1 VKTMFIARRLK
12 NQIGSEPM
20 VGMLLP
26 PSVGGAL
33 ANYALMLLGR
43 VAVNLNYTS
52 SSEILAACASQC
64 NLDVVITSRAFVER
78 FPNLAI
84 PGRTLFLEDALGSPR
99 MGEKLAAIGFAWLT
113 PAALLRRALGAGDT
127 TARAEIGAET
137 KRKITVDSVAT
148 IIFSSGSTGDPKGVM
163 LTHFNIVSN
172 IQQVSQVFMLG
183 RRDKILGILPFF
195 HSFGFMAA
203 LWLPAVNGVGVVY
216 HPNPLDAQV
225 IGELVKRYRVTFMVA
240 TPTFLQAYMRRCS
253 PESFGSLQYVLV
265 GAEKLPE
272 RLAQAFEDTFG
283 IRALEGYGCTECSPV
298 VTVNG
303 RDFRAPG
310 FRQVAA
316 KRGKI
321 GHPLPGVNVK
331 VVDID
336 TGKPLALGNSGML
349 LVKGPNVMK
358 GYLGKPEKTA
368 EVLTNGWYTT
378 GDVAFVDE
386 DGFVTITDRLSRF
399 SKIGGEMVPHIRI
412 EEKLHDLAGS
422 TEQIFTVTSLPD
434 EKKGERIAVI
444 TTLSEDALVPVL
456 EKLSG
461 CDLPALWKPKANLFF
476 HTEKLPMLG
485 TGKTD
490 LRGARQLAASFAQ
503 SAGI

>member
-1 VKTMFIARRLK
+1 M
-12 NQIGSEPM
+12 
-20 VGMLLP
+20 
-26 PSVGGAL
+26 AL
-33 ANYALMLLGR
+33 
-43 VAVNLNYTS
+43 
-52 SSEILAACASQC
+52 
-64 NLDVVITSRAFVER
+64 
-78 FPNLAI
+78 
-84 PGRTLFLEDALGSPR
+84 
-99 MGEKLAAIGFAWLT
+99 AWLT
-113 PAALLRRALGAGDT
+113 PAALLKRLLGT
-127 TARAEIGAET
+127 SYPISHNENLTEINAVSS
-137 KRKITVDSVAT
+137 VDSLAT
-148 IIFSSGSTGDPKGVM
+148 VIFSSGSTGDPKGVM
-163 LTHFNIVSN
+163 LTHFNIASN
-172 IQQVSQVFMLG
+172 IRQISQVFMLG
-183 RRDKILGILPFF
+183 GSDKILGILPFF

-203 LWLPAVNGVGVVY
+203 LWLPAANGVGVVY
-216 HPNPLDAQV
+216 HSNPLDAQV
-225 IGELVKRYRVTFMVA
+225 IGELVKKYKVTFMVA
-240 TPTFLQAYMRRCS
+240 TPTLLQAYMRRYS

-321 GHPLPGVNVK
+321 GHPLPGVTVK
-331 VVDID
+331 VVDIES
-336 TGKPLALGNSGML
+336 GKPVAAGISEML

-358 GYLGKPEKTA
+358 GYLGRPDKTA
-368 EVLTNGWYTT
+368 EVLNNGWYTT
-378 GDVAFVDE
+378 GDVAMVDE

-422 TEQIFTVTSLPD
+422 IEQVFAVTSLPD

-444 TTLSEDALVPVL
+444 TTLSEAKLIPVL
-456 EKLSG
+456 EKLLQ
-461 CDLPALWKPKANLFF
+461 CDLPVLWKPKSNLFF
-476 HTEKLPMLG
+476 HADSLPMLG

-490 LRGARQLAASFAQ
+490 LRGVRLLASSLAQ
-503 SAGI
+503 EAEV